1 MDLSTTWLGLELESP
16 LVLGAS
22 PLADDVDAVRRAVDA
37 GASAVVMHSLF
48 EEQLTLDAF
57 AHQHHT
63 ERHTESFHEAQSW
76 FPESTEFALGPE
88 DYLAQLR
95 RIKSAVS
102 VPVLG
107 SLNGTTPRGWLRYA
121 ELMEEAGAD
130 ALELNVYQ
138 LATNPDE
145 SAEDVEHRIIQMVEK
160 IKQNVRIPISVKLS
174 PFHTSFAHFAKRLVE
189 AGASGLVVFNRFYQ
203 PDFDV
208 EELEVRHALQLS
220 SPGELLL
227 RLRWL
232 AILHGR
238 VPASLAV
245 TGGVHSSLDAV
256 KAVMAGASAVQMVSA
271 ILRNGPEHFRSV
283 REGLVRFLEEHEY
296 TSLRQMLGS
305 MSLLRCPDPR
315 AYERANYVH
324 LLQTWHY
331 GPDIPRA

>member
-1 MDLSTTWLGLELESP
+1 MDLSTTWLGLRLESP

-63 ERHTESFHEAQSW
+63 EKHAESFHEAQSW
-76 FPESTEFALGPE
+76 LPESTEFTLGPE

-95 RIKSAVS
+95 RIKAAVS

-121 ELMEEAGAD
+121 ELIEEAGAD

-138 LATNPDE
+138 LATDPE
-145 SAEDVEHRIIQMVEK
+145 ETAEDVEQRIIQMVTKVKE
-160 IKQNVRIPISVKLS
+160 NVRIPLSVKLS
-174 PFHTSFAHFAKRLVE
+174 PFHTSFAHFAKRLVD
-189 AGASGLVVFNRFYQ
+189 AGASGLVLFNRFYQ

-220 SPGELLL
+220 SPSELLL

-256 KAVMAGASAVQMVSA
+256 KSVMAGASAVQMVSA
-271 ILRNGPEHFRSV
+271 VLKHGPEHFRSV

-296 TSLRQMLGS
+296 TSLGQMLGS

-331 GPDIPRA
+331 GPEIPRA